1 LKESVEICRFQ
12 YYDVSLKERSKR
24 MSRKVTIIGAGNV
37 GATIAYTLS
46 LGNIASEI
54 VIIDINKEKV
64 EGEVMDIVQ
73 GTSFREPIS
82 VIAGDYEDAKGSDI
96 VIITSGVGRKPGQT
110 RIDLAQ
116 TNVNIL
122 KSITPQIV
130 AVAPDALYVIVS
142 NPVDVM
148 TYVFTKISGLPEN
161 QIIGSGTILDTARL
175 RYDLSHHYKVAQ
187 KNIHA
192 YVYGEHGD
200 TSFIPWSLA
209 DISGC
214 SLSQYEDLMLRK
226 GMVEKRL
233 DPEETLKY
241 VQKSGGEIISKKGA
255 TFYAVSA
262 SVNKILTALV
272 AAYDSVATVSTMMHG
287 EYGIDDVCISTMTII
302 GPDGVKG
309 KVPVDLTYDEQL
321 KLKASADALK
331 EVIQSLDI

>member
-1 LKESVEICRFQ
+1 M
-12 YYDVSLKERSKR
+12 SK
-24 MSRKVTIIGAGNV
+24 KITVIGAGNV

-46 LGNIASEI
+46 LGSIASEI
-54 VIIDINKEKV
+54 VLIDINKDKV
-64 EGEVMDIVQ
+64 QGEVMDIVQ

-82 VIAGDYEDAKGSDI
+82 VIAGEYEDAKDSDI

-130 AVAPDALYVIVS
+130 SVAPKALYVIVS

-226 GMVEKRL
+226 GMVDKRL
-233 DPEETLKY
+233 DPDETLTY
-241 VQKSGGEIISKKGA
+241 VQKSGGEIIA
-255 TFYAVSA
+255 
-262 SVNKILTALV
+262 
-272 AAYDSVATVSTMMHG
+272 
-287 EYGIDDVCISTMTII
+287 
-302 GPDGVKG
+302 
-309 KVPVDLTYDEQL
+309 
-321 KLKASADALK
+321 
-331 EVIQSLDI
+331 

>member
-1 LKESVEICRFQ
+1 M
-12 YYDVSLKERSKR
+12 SK
-24 MSRKVTIIGAGNV
+24 KITVIGAGNV

-54 VIIDINKEKV
+54 VVIDINKEKV

-82 VIAGDYEDAKGSDI
+82 VIAGDYEDAKDSDI
-96 VIITSGVGRKPGQT
+96 VVITSGKGRKPGQT

-122 KSITPQIV
+122 KEITPQIV
-130 AVAPDALYVIVS
+130 SVAPKALYVIVS

-148 TYVFTKISGLPEN
+148 TYVFTKISGLPES

-175 RYDLSHHYKVAQ
+175 RYDLSNHFGIAQ

-200 TSFIPWSLA
+200 TSFVPWSLA

-214 SLSQYEDLMLRK
+214 TLNEFEDLMIKK
-226 GMVEKRL
+226 GVVSSRV
-233 DPEETLKY
+233 DPEQTLKY
-241 VQKSGGEIISKKGA
+241 VQKSGGEIIAKKGA

-272 AAYDSVATVSTMMHG
+272 AAYDSVATVSSMMHG
-287 EYGIDDVCISTMTII
+287 EYGIEDVCISTMTVI
-302 GPDGVKG
+302 GPNGVKG
-309 KVPVDLTYDEQL
+309 KVPVRLTYDEMT
-321 KLKASADALK
+321 KLRASADALK
-331 EVIQSLDI
+331 EVIASLDI

>member
-1 LKESVEICRFQ
+1 M
-12 YYDVSLKERSKR
+12 SK
-24 MSRKVTIIGAGNV
+24 KITVIGAGNV

-46 LGNIASEI
+46 LGNVASQI
-54 VIIDINKEKV
+54 VLIDINKEKV
-64 EGEVMDIVQ
+64 QGEVMDIVQ

-82 VIAGDYEDAKGSDI
+82 VIAGDYEDAKDSDI

-122 KSITPQIV
+122 KQITPQIV
-130 AVAPDALYVIVS
+130 AAAPNALYVIVS
-142 NPVDVM
+142 NPVDIM

-214 SLSQYEDLMLRK
+214 NLAEFEDLMIKR
-226 GMVEKRL
+226 GVVEQRL
-233 DPEETLKY
+233 DPQQTLLY
-241 VQKSGGEIISKKGA
+241 VQKSGGEIIAKKGA

-262 SVNKILTALV
+262 SVNKILTALD
-272 AAYDSVATVSTMMHG
+272 AAFDSVATVSTMMHG
-287 EYGIDDVCISTMTII
+287 EYGIEDVCLSTMTII
-302 GPDGVKG
+302 GPEGTKG
-309 KVPVDLTYDEQL
+309 KVPVELTYDEQQ
-321 KLKASADALK
+321 KLRASADALK
-331 EVIQSLDI
+331 EVIKTLDI

>member
-1 LKESVEICRFQ
+1 
-12 YYDVSLKERSKR
+12 
-24 MSRKVTIIGAGNV
+24 MSRKITVIGAGNV

-46 LGNIASEI
+46 LGDIASEI
-54 VIIDINKEKV
+54 VLIDINKQKV

-82 VIAGDYEDAKGSDI
+82 VIAGEYADAKGSDI
-96 VIITSGVGRKPGQT
+96 VIITSGIGRKPGQT

-116 TNVNIL
+116 TNVNIM
-122 KSITPQIV
+122 KDIAPKIA

-142 NPVDVM
+142 NPVDIM
-148 TYVFTKISGLPEN
+148 TYVFTKISGIPES

-209 DISGC
+209 DVSGC
-214 SLSQYEDLMLRK
+214 SLREYEDLMVKK
-226 GMVEKRL
+226 GVVLERL
-233 DPEETLKY
+233 DPVNTLEY
-241 VQKSGGEIISKKGA
+241 VQKSGGEIIAKKGA

-262 SVNKILTALV
+262 SVNKILGALV

-287 EYGIDDVCISTMTII
+287 EYGIEDVCISTMTII

-309 KVPVDLTYDEQL
+309 KVPVELTYDERR
-321 KLKASADALK
+321 KLQASADALK
-331 EVIQSLDI
+331 EVIRSLDI

>member
-1 LKESVEICRFQ
+1 
-12 YYDVSLKERSKR
+12 
-24 MSRKVTIIGAGNV
+24 MSRKITVIGAGNV

-46 LGNIASEI
+46 LGDIASEL
-54 VIIDINKEKV
+54 VLIDINKEKV

-82 VIAGDYEDAKGSDI
+82 VIAGDYDDARDSDI
-96 VIITSGVGRKPGQT
+96 VIITSGIGRKPGQT
-110 RIDLAQ
+110 RIELAQ
-116 TNVNIL
+116 TNVDIL
-122 KSITPQIV
+122 KDITPKIV
-130 AVAPDALYVIVS
+130 AAAPDALYVIVS

-148 TYVFTKISGLPEN
+148 TYVFTKISGLPES

-209 DISGC
+209 DVSGC
-214 SLSQYEDLMLRK
+214 HLAEFEDLMMKK
-226 GMVEKRL
+226 GMVTEKV
-233 DPEETLKY
+233 DPEATLKY
-241 VQKSGGEIISKKGA
+241 VQKSGGEIIAKKGA

-262 SVNKILTALV
+262 SVNKILSALV

-287 EYGIDDVCISTMTII
+287 EYGIEDVCISTMTII

-321 KLKASADALK
+321 KLRASADALK
-331 EVIQSLDI
+331 AVIKSLDI

>member
-1 LKESVEICRFQ
+1 M
-12 YYDVSLKERSKR
+12 SK
-24 MSRKVTIIGAGNV
+24 KITVIGAGNV

-54 VIIDINKEKV
+54 VVIDINKEKV

-82 VIAGDYEDAKGSDI
+82 VIAGDYEDAKDSDI
-96 VIITSGVGRKPGQT
+96 VVITSGKGRKPGQT

-122 KSITPQIV
+122 KEITPQIV
-130 AVAPDALYVIVS
+130 AVAPKALYVIVS
-142 NPVDVM
+142 NPVDIM
-148 TYVFTKISGLPEN
+148 TYVFTKISGLPES

-175 RYDLSHHYKVAQ
+175 RYDLSNHFHIAQ

-200 TSFIPWSLA
+200 TSFVPWSLA

-214 SLSQYEDLMLRK
+214 TLNEFEDLMIKK
-226 GMVEKRL
+226 GVVSSRV
-233 DPEETLKY
+233 DPEQTLKY
-241 VQKSGGEIISKKGA
+241 VQKSGGEIIAKKGA

-262 SVNKILTALV
+262 SVNKILGALV

-287 EYGIDDVCISTMTII
+287 EYGIEDVCISTMTII

-331 EVIQSLDI
+331 EVISSLDI

>member
-1 LKESVEICRFQ
+1 
-12 YYDVSLKERSKR
+12 
-24 MSRKVTIIGAGNV
+24 MSRKITVIGAGNV

-46 LGNIASEI
+46 LGDIASEI
-54 VIIDINKEKV
+54 VLIDINKQKV

-82 VIAGDYEDAKGSDI
+82 VIAGEYADAKDSDI
-96 VIITSGVGRKPGQT
+96 VIITSGIGRKPGQT

-116 TNVNIL
+116 TNVNIM
-122 KSITPQIV
+122 KDIAPKIA

-142 NPVDVM
+142 NPVDIM
-148 TYVFTKISGLPEN
+148 TYVFTKISGIPES

-175 RYDLSHHYKVAQ
+175 RYDLSHHFKIAQ

-200 TSFIPWSLA
+200 SSFIPWSLA

-214 SLSQYEDLMLRK
+214 RLSEYEDLMVKK
-226 GMVEKRL
+226 GLVKERL
-233 DPEETLKY
+233 NPEETLTY
-241 VQKSGGEIISKKGA
+241 VQKSGGEIIAKKGA

-262 SVNKILTALV
+262 SVNKILGALV

-287 EYGIDDVCISTMTII
+287 EYGIEDVCISTMTII
-302 GPDGVKG
+302 GPNGVKG
-309 KVPVDLTYDEQL
+309 KVPVELTFEETQ
-321 KLKASADALK
+321 KLRASADALK
-331 EVIQSLDI
+331 AVIKDLDI

>member
-1 LKESVEICRFQ
+1 
-12 YYDVSLKERSKR
+12 

-46 LGNIASEI
+46 LGTIASEI
-54 VIIDINKEKV
+54 VLIDINKEKV

-73 GTSFREPIS
+73 GASFREPIS
-82 VIAGDYEDAKGSDI
+82 VIAGDYADAADSDI

-110 RIDLAQ
+110 RIELAQ

-130 AVAPDALYVIVS
+130 AVAPKALYVIVS
-142 NPVDVM
+142 NPVDIM

-161 QIIGSGTILDTARL
+161 QIIGSGTVLDTARL
-175 RYDLSHHYKVAQ
+175 RYDLSNHFKVAQ

-192 YVYGEHGD
+192 YVFGEHGD
-200 TSFIPWSLA
+200 TSFIPWSCA

-214 SLSQYEDLMLRK
+214 SLADYEDLMIKK
-226 GMVEKRL
+226 GVVTERV
-233 DPEETLKY
+233 DPEKTIQY
-241 VQKSGGEIISKKGA
+241 VRKSGGEIIAKKGA

-262 SVNKILTALV
+262 SVNKICNSLV
-272 AAYDSVATVSTMMHG
+272 AAYDSVSTVSSMMHG
-287 EYGIDDVCISTMTII
+287 EYGIEDVCLSTMTII

-309 KVPVDLTYDEQL
+309 KVPAKLTYEEIS
-321 KLKASADALK
+321 KLQASANALK
-331 EVIQSLDI
+331 EVIKNLDI

>member
-1 LKESVEICRFQ
+1 M
-12 YYDVSLKERSKR
+12 SK
-24 MSRKVTIIGAGNV
+24 KITVIGAGNV

-46 LGNIASEI
+46 LGNIASQI
-54 VIIDINKEKV
+54 VLIDINKEKV
-64 EGEVMDIVQ
+64 QGEVMDIVQ
-73 GTSFREPIS
+73 GTSFRDPIS
-82 VIAGDYEDAKGSDI
+82 VIAGDYEDAADSDI
-96 VIITSGVGRKPGQT
+96 VIITSGIGRKPGQT

-122 KSITPQIV
+122 KEITPRIV
-130 AVAPDALYVIVS
+130 AAAPHALYVIVS
-142 NPVDVM
+142 NPVDIM
-148 TYVFTKISGLPEN
+148 TYVFTKISGLPER

-214 SLSQYEDLMLRK
+214 RLSEYEDLMVKK
-226 GMVEKRL
+226 GVVKERL
-233 DPEETLKY
+233 NPEQTLTY
-241 VQKSGGEIISKKGA
+241 VQKSGGEIIAKKGA

-262 SVNKILTALV
+262 SVNKILTAMV

-287 EYGIDDVCISTMTII
+287 EYGIEDVCLSTMTII
-302 GPDGVKG
+302 GPEGTKG
-309 KVPVDLTYDEQL
+309 KVPVELTYDEQL
-321 KLKASADALK
+321 KLRASADALK
-331 EVIQSLDI
+331 AVIKSLDI

>member
-1 LKESVEICRFQ
+1 
-12 YYDVSLKERSKR
+12 
-24 MSRKVTIIGAGNV
+24 MSRKITVIGAGNV

-46 LGNIASEI
+46 LGDIASEI
-54 VIIDINKEKV
+54 VLIDINKQKV

-82 VIAGDYEDAKGSDI
+82 VIAGDYEDAKDSHI
-96 VIITSGVGRKPGQT
+96 VIITSGIGRKPGQT

-116 TNVNIL
+116 TNVNIM
-122 KSITPQIV
+122 KDIAPKIA
-130 AVAPDALYVIVS
+130 AVAPNALYVIVS
-142 NPVDVM
+142 NPVDIM
-148 TYVFTKISGLPEN
+148 TYVFTKISGIPES

-209 DISGC
+209 DVSGC
-214 SLSQYEDLMLRK
+214 SLREYEDLMVKK
-226 GMVEKRL
+226 GVVLDRL
-233 DPEETLKY
+233 DPEKTLQY
-241 VQKSGGEIISKKGA
+241 VQKSGGEIIAKKGA

-262 SVNKILTALV
+262 SVNKILGALV

-287 EYGIDDVCISTMTII
+287 EYGIEDVCVSTMTII
-302 GPDGVKG
+302 GPNGVKG
-309 KVPVDLTYDEQL
+309 KVPVELTFEETQ
-321 KLKASADALK
+321 KLRASADALK
-331 EVIQSLDI
+331 AVIKSLEI

>member
-1 LKESVEICRFQ
+1 M
-12 YYDVSLKERSKR
+12 SK
-24 MSRKVTIIGAGNV
+24 KITVIGAGNV

-54 VIIDINKEKV
+54 VVIDINKEKV

-82 VIAGDYEDAKGSDI
+82 VIAGDYADAKDSDI
-96 VIITSGVGRKPGQT
+96 VVITSGKGRKPGQT

-122 KSITPQIV
+122 KEITPQIV
-130 AVAPDALYVIVS
+130 AVAPKALYVIVS
-142 NPVDVM
+142 NPVDIM
-148 TYVFTKISGLPEN
+148 TYVFTKISGLPES
-161 QIIGSGTILDTARL
+161 QVIGSGTILDTARL
-175 RYDLSHHYKVAQ
+175 RYDLSNHFHIAQ

-200 TSFIPWSLA
+200 TSFVPWSLA

-214 SLSQYEDLMLRK
+214 TLNEFEDLMIKK
-226 GMVEKRL
+226 GVVSSRV
-233 DPEETLKY
+233 DPEQTLKY
-241 VQKSGGEIISKKGA
+241 VQKSGGEIIAKKGA

-272 AAYDSVATVSTMMHG
+272 AAYDSVATVSSMMHG
-287 EYGIDDVCISTMTII
+287 EYGIEDVCISTMTVI

-309 KVPVDLTYDEQL
+309 KVPVRLTYDEMT
-321 KLKASADALK
+321 KLRASANALK
-331 EVIQSLDI
+331 EVIASLDI

>member
-1 LKESVEICRFQ
+1 M
-12 YYDVSLKERSKR
+12 SK
-24 MSRKVTIIGAGNV
+24 KITVIGAGNV

-46 LGNIASEI
+46 LGSIASEI
-54 VIIDINKEKV
+54 VLIDINKEKV

-96 VIITSGVGRKPGQT
+96 VVITSGIGRKPGQT
-110 RIDLAQ
+110 RIELAQ

-122 KSITPQIV
+122 KQITPRIV
-130 AVAPDALYVIVS
+130 AAAPDALYVLVS
-142 NPVDVM
+142 NPVDIL
-148 TYVFTKISGLPEN
+148 TYVFTKISGLPES

-209 DISGC
+209 DVSGC
-214 SLSQYEDLMLRK
+214 GLSEYEDMMIRM
-226 GMVEKRL
+226 GVVDSRL
-233 DPEETLKY
+233 DPDATLKY
-241 VQKSGGEIISKKGA
+241 VQKSGGEIIAKKGA

-262 SVNKILTALV
+262 SVNKILAALD
-272 AAYDSVATVSTMMHG
+272 AAYDSVATVSSMMHG
-287 EYGIDDVCISTMTII
+287 EYGIEDVCISTMTII
-302 GPDGVKG
+302 GPNGVKG
-309 KVPVDLTYDEQL
+309 KVPVELTEDEQI
-321 KLKASADALK
+321 KLRASADALK
-331 EVIQSLDI
+331 EVINSLEI